1 MNMQAMM
8 KQAQKLQ
15 NDVMKAQEEINKME
29 FEGQSSLVTIK
40 INGKGEVLESKI
52 DAEQIDK
59 DEIDLLQDMI
69 VVAFNEAKKKL
80 DKTTEQKLGPYTKGL
95 PGLF

>member
-29 FEGQSSLVTIK
+29 FVGQSSLVSVK
-40 INGKGEVLESKI
+40 INGKGEVIETKI
-52 DAEQIDK
+52 DAKTIAD
-59 DEIDLLQDMI
+59 DEIELLQDMI
-69 VVAFNEAKKKL
+69 VVAFSDAKKQL
-80 DKTTEQKLGPYTKGL
+80 DKTT
-95 PGLF
+95 